1 MSVLDL
7 TRAGI
12 NFLAIDFDLTLV
24 DTHTEGRWPGSPS
37 ELAARVRPNLRHL
50 MNEAMDAGIHVA
62 IVTLSPQVNIR
73 YRLPQLCEIDF
84 FAGAIDIS
92 SASIDI
98 SCQLRYGIQ
107 IFFSVV
113 EYIYLCRYPFVEA
126 TEIGFMLARDHLRG
140 NKCVRFSNHLNLTVC
155 LCI

>member
-62 IVTLSPQVNIR
+62 IVTLSPQVPLISAV
-73 YRLPQLCEIDF
+73 LQLIFPASCDMVFKYF
-84 FAGAIDIS
+84 FQLL
-92 SASIDI
+92 SIYICADTH
-98 SCQLRYGIQ
+98 SWKRRKLVLCWPGI
-107 IFFSVV
+107 
-113 EYIYLCRYPFVEA
+113 
-126 TEIGFMLARDHLRG
+126 T
-140 NKCVRFSNHLNLTVC
+140 
-155 LCI
+155 